1 MRFSKWLLTL
11 FLTVILCAAGFCG
24 FNLITDPFGVFGDHF
39 FQWYSYDLTKNPRA
53 AKITY
58 LDKHYQAYDSYIIGC
73 SKTGGIPIDDL
84 NEVYGANFYSMLMY
98 GGDMY
103 DIETTAQY
111 IIEHYEVKHIVINLG
126 LEEAV
131 SYHTESDSMS
141 GNLSY
146 KVDGSSPLLFYGK
159 YLFANPAYGFA
170 KIESR
175 LQDSYVPRGF
185 DVFNTDNG
193 TYDKRKRDT
202 ENIGDLASYREAN
215 RDAFVDLSQMNT
227 QSLTA
232 KAQCIAAIEKIKRLC
247 DEKNISFTLILD
259 PVSDDELSTYNRD
272 DLAQYWNGLAE
283 ISAFWDFCGYTS
295 ISYDDRYFY
304 DTYHYRTSVGK
315 MMLHKIA
322 GNEDTYIP
330 SDFGCYVTTDNVDDR
345 VATAFTPQE
354 TTNADTYSTKV
365 PILMYHYI
373 GDSATKDGVTSAENF
388 DAQLAALK
396 KAGYHTVTFDDL
408 IAYVDKGVALPS
420 KPLIITFDDGYEN
433 NATAAYPILKKY
445 GFCATINVIV
455 SSVGK
460 DTYKDT
466 GIAITPHFSY
476 EKAEEMVASGVIDIG
491 NHGYDVHQVEA
502 YENGDYRNYAMQ
514 KDGESEKEYID
525 FFRKDYLT
533 AKQDLESHLDQTVDV
548 YAYPDGQYT
557 DLTEILLMEMGTR
570 VTLTVNWDTNI
581 VIKGLP
587 QSLYAMNRYAISNDY
602 NGETLLQLLELEGD

>member
-1 MRFSKWLLTL
+1 M
-11 FLTVILCAAGFCG
+11 ILCAAGFCG

-58 LDKHYQAYDSYIIGC
+58 LDTHDQAYDSYIIGC
-73 SKTGGIPIDDL
+73 SKTGGIPIDGL
-84 NEVYGANFYSMLMY
+84 NELYGANFYSMLMY

-111 IIEHYEVKHIVINLG
+111 VIEHYEVKNIVINLG

-131 SYHTESDSMS
+131 SYHTESDNMS

-159 YLFANPAYGFA
+159 YLFANPAYGFT
-170 KIESR
+170 KIKNR
-175 LQDSYVPRGF
+175 FQDSYVPQDF
-185 DVFNTDNG
+185 DVFNADNG

-202 ENIGDLASYREAN
+202 ENIGDLSSYQKAN
-215 RDAFVDLSQMNT
+215 SEAFVDLSQMNP

-232 KAQCIAAIEKIKRLC
+232 MAQCISAIEKIKTLC
-247 DEKNISFTLILD
+247 DKKNITFMLILD

-272 DLAQYWNGLAE
+272 DLAQYWKELAH
-283 ISAFWDFCGYTS
+283 ISDFWDFCGNTS

-304 DTYHYRTSVGK
+304 DTYHFRTAVGK
-315 MMLHKIA
+315 MMLNKIA
-322 GNEDTYIP
+322 GNEEAYLP
-330 SDFGCYVTTDNVDDR
+330 ADFGCYVTADNVADR
-345 VATAFTPQE
+345 VATAFTPRE
-354 TTNADTYSTKV
+354 TTNDDAYSTEV

-388 DAQLAALK
+388 DAQIATLK
-396 KAGYHTVTFDDL
+396 AAGYHSVTFDDL
-408 IAYVDKGVALPS
+408 IAYVDKGVELPT
-420 KPLIITFDDGYEN
+420 KPIIITFDDGYEN
-433 NATAAYPILKKY
+433 NYVYAYPILKKY
-445 GFCATINVIV
+445 GFCGIINVIG

-466 GIAITPHFSY
+466 NIAITPHFSY
-476 EKAEEMVASGVIDIG
+476 EEAQEMVASGVIDIG
-491 NHGYDVHQVEA
+491 SHGYDVHQIEA
-502 YENGDYRNYAMQ
+502 YEDGNYRNYAMQ
-514 KDGESEKEYID
+514 KDGESEEAYID

-533 AKQDLESHLDQTVDV
+533 VKKDIEGHLNQTVNV
-548 YAYPDGQYT
+548 YAYPDGRYT
-557 DLTEILLMEMGTR
+557 DLTEILLMEMGIR
-570 VTLTVNWDTNI
+570 VTLTATWDTNI

-587 QSLYAMNRYAISNDY
+587 QSLFAMNRYAISDDY
-602 NGETLLQLLELEGD
+602 NAETLLQLLELELEGD